1 MAKKILALAFLGI
14 LTFIASAQNS
24 QAACPGPEFLGSP
37 YETGETI
44 RLRGVSSV
52 NPWFLCLYDPKGN
65 LANYTVSQSNPTP
78 STISYTA
85 DTLGIW
91 TGVVLTGSE
100 FTEGLKSTSC
110 PDSLE
115 GRTIACSVTT
125 NVTASTTTPPTT
137 PTMPTEPI
145 TPTPP
150 TNSGYKCINKDNLE
164 IIDSSGNYSYSECDN
179 VCKLKDIGDYCSESP
194 CTTGY
199 TCSTAEEACAC
210 SAFEEETEPTTPT
223 TPTTPATPTTPTAGI
238 GTSPATGGSYANPL
252 PGIHTL
258 TEAATVMI
266 QAILGLIGTIALLF
280 LIIAGIMY
288 ITAAGEEE
296 KIKAAKRII
305 TGTIVGLG
313 IALLAFS
320 FLQVIVDILG

>member
-1 MAKKILALAFLGI
+1 MVKKILALAFLGI
-14 LTFIASAQNS
+14 ITFLASAQNS
-24 QAACPGPEFLGSP
+24 QAACPGPEFLNSP
-37 YETGETI
+37 YETRDTV
-44 RLRGVSSV
+44 RLRGGSSV
-52 NPWFLCLYDPKGN
+52 TPWVMCLYNPSGN
-65 LANYTVSQSNPTP
+65 LANYTTNQSAAG
-78 STISYTA
+78 TITITYTA
-85 DTLGIW
+85 NTAGTW

-100 FTEGLKSTSC
+100 LITLPDPKASSTC
-110 PDSLE
+110 PLSITS
-115 GRTIACSVTT
+115 RSIACSVTT
-125 NVTASTTTPPTT
+125 NITASTTTPTTPTEPTT
-137 PTMPTEPI
+137 PT
-145 TPTPP
+145 
-150 TNSGYKCINKDNLE
+150 S
-164 IIDSSGNYSYSECDN
+164 
-179 VCKLKDIGDYCSESP
+179 GDYQCGGDESAEDGTDTGRLYCDDVCDMNIDNYCIESP
-194 CTTGY
+194 CTIASGNW
-199 TCSTAEEACAC
+199 CDTAEEACAC
-210 SAFEEETEPTTPT
+210 SAFEEEAEPTTPI
-223 TPTTPATPTTPTAGI
+223 TPTTPAAPTGPA
-238 GTSPATGGSYANPL
+238 SSAATGGSYINPI

>member
-1 MAKKILALAFLGI
+1 MVKKILALAFLGI
-14 LTFIASAQNS
+14 ITFLASAQNS
-24 QAACPGPEFLGSP
+24 QAACPGPEFLNSP
-37 YETGETI
+37 YKTGDTV
-44 RLRGVSSV
+44 RLRGGSSIA
-52 NPWFLCLYDPKGN
+52 PWVMCLYNPSGN
-65 LANYTVSQSNPTP
+65 LANYTTNQSATGTI
-78 STISYTA
+78 TISYTA
-85 DTLGIW
+85 NTVGTW

-100 FTEGLKSTSC
+100 LVSSPTSSSSC
-110 PDSLE
+110 PSSIAS
-115 GRTIACSVTT
+115 RSIACSVTT
-125 NVTASTTTPPTT
+125 NITASTTTPTTPTT
-137 PTMPTEPI
+137 P
-145 TPTPP
+145 
-150 TNSGYKCINKDNLE
+150 
-164 IIDSSGNYSYSECDN
+164 
-179 VCKLKDIGDYCSESP
+179 
-194 CTTGY
+194 
-199 TCSTAEEACAC
+199 
-210 SAFEEETEPTTPT
+210 TEPTTPT
-223 TPTTPATPTTPTAGI
+223 TPTTGGYKCVGSNGAENASGIYYCDDLCDKENACSSSPCPSSGTIFCSTPEETCSCSSTTPTTPTTPTAP
-238 GTSPATGGSYANPL
+238 TEPTETTASAATGGSYTNPL

>member
-1 MAKKILALAFLGI
+1 MVKKILVLAFLGI
-14 LTFIASAQNS
+14 ITFTVSAQDS

-37 YETGETI
+37 YEEGETI

-85 DTLGIW
+85 DAEGIW
-91 TGVVLTGSE
+91 TGVVMNGSE
-100 FTEGLKSTSC
+100 FVGGLISTSC
-110 PDSLE
+110 PESLE

-125 NVTASTTTPPTT
+125 SVTASTTTPPTT
-137 PTMPTEPI
+137 PTMPTEP
-145 TPTPP
+145 TPP
-150 TNSGYKCINKDNLE
+150 TAEVTYRCINRGTVESSETPNKYYYCDKECNIE
-164 IIDSSGNYSYSECDN
+164 TIDDF
-179 VCKLKDIGDYCSESP
+179 CSESP
-194 CTTGY
+194 CTTDY

-210 SAFEEETEPTTPT
+210 SEFEEDPATPTTPT
-223 TPTTPATPTTPTAGI
+223 TPTTPAAPTTPAT
-238 GTSPATGGSYANPL
+238 GTSASPATGGSYVNPL

-280 LIIAGIMY
+280 LIIAGIIY

-296 KIKAAKRII
+296 KIKKAKGII

-320 FLQVIVDILG
+320 FLQVIVEILN